1 MNTEE
6 QQSIPGAVR
15 DSFESILDHA
25 CSRLFDR
32 KVRYSLRRIQ
42 ELEEILE
49 KTERDLDE
57 ILLRK
62 GRDRSSPRSS
72 VPSGVVS

>member
-1 MNTEE
+1 MIMNAEE
-6 QQSIPGAVR
+6 QLSGAAP
-15 DSFESILDHA
+15 DSFESILDNA

-49 KTERDLDE
+49 KTEQDLDE
-57 ILLRK
+57 LLLRK
-62 GRDRSSPRSS
+62 GRNYPRNP